1 MTQQPATKLLAIVE
15 ERQCIPLEE
24 LLACFP
30 DLTWN
35 QVFLLVDDLS
45 RQALICLR
53 RRGFDY
59 ELRAL
64 S

>member
-1 MTQQPATKLLAIVE
+1 MDQQPANKLLAIVQA
-15 ERQCIPLEE
+15 RQCIPLEE
-24 LLACFP
+24 LPAYFP
-30 DLTWN
+30 ELTWN
-35 QVFLLVDDLS
+35 QVFSLVDEMS
-45 RQALICLR
+45 RRALICLR